1 MTTYEQIRYEV
12 AEGIATIT
20 LHRPDQLNAF
30 TGRMMWELLSAFD
43 EIDGDDD
50 VRAVIVTGSG
60 RAFCAGAD
68 LSAGAGTFDAGA
80 AGPAVG
86 VGGDD
91 APDGERTDI
100 PRDGGGRVT
109 LRMFDC
115 LKPVI
120 GAINGNAVGV
130 GMTMQLPMDVRL
142 VSTAASK
149 LGFVFARRGI
159 TPEACSSWFLPRIVG
174 ISQAME
180 WVASGRLFDAAEGV
194 AAGLYRSAHAPE
206 DLLPAAR
213 ALALSMTESTAPVS
227 VALSRQLLWRM
238 LGASHPMEA
247 HRADS
252 RGIYYRGQS
261 ADTRE
266 GVTSFLEK
274 RAAVFPDRVS
284 TDLPDLF
291 PDRPTPTY

>member
-1 MTTYEQIRYEV
+1 MDFEQIRYEV
-12 AEGIATIT
+12 SGGVATIT

-30 TGRMMWELLSAFD
+30 TGRMMWELLDAFD
-43 EIDGDDD
+43 RVDGEDD

-68 LSAGAGTFDAGA
+68 LSAGGATFDASSRRGED
-80 AGPAVG
+80 
-86 VGGDD
+86 VGGDGGGD
-91 APDGERTDI
+91 EEGSV

-120 GAINGNAVGV
+120 GAVNGNAVGV

-142 VSTAASK
+142 VSTAAAK

-180 WVASGRLFDAAEGV
+180 WVASGRLFDAEEGV
-194 AAGLYRSAHAPE
+194 RAGLYRSVHAP
-206 DLLPAAR
+206 DQLLPAAR
-213 ALALSMTESTAPVS
+213 DLAISMTEASAPVS

-252 RGIYYRGQS
+252 RAISARGRS
-261 ADTRE
+261 ADARE
-266 GVTSFLEK
+266 GVTAFLEK
-274 RAAVFPDRVS
+274 RAASFPDRVS
-284 TDLPDLF
+284 SGLPDLF
-291 PDRPTPTY
+291 PDQPPPAYAG

>member
-1 MTTYEQIRYEV
+1 VSYEQILYDLADGV
-12 AEGIATIT
+12 ATIT
-20 LHRPDQLNAF
+20 LNRPDNLNAF
-30 TGRMMWELLSAFD
+30 TGRMMWELLEVLD
-43 EIDGDDD
+43 EVDADDD
-50 VRAVIVTGSG
+50 VRAVIVTGAG

-68 LSAGAGTFDAGA
+68 LSAGAGTFDARGR
-80 AGPAVG
+80 GPDVG
-86 VGGDD
+86 VGGDEE
-91 APDGERTDI
+91 GGV

-142 VSTAASK
+142 VSTAATK

-194 AAGLYRSAHAPE
+194 AAGLYRRAYEPE

-213 ALALSMTESTAPVS
+213 ALAVSMTESSAPVS

-238 LGASHPMEA
+238 LGAAHPMEA

-252 RGIYYRGQS
+252 RGIHSRGQS

-266 GVTSFLEK
+266 GVASFLEK
-274 RAAVFPDRVS
+274 RSPTFPDKVS
-284 TDLPDLF
+284 ADLPDLF
-291 PDRPTPTY
+291 PDSPAPTY

>member
-1 MTTYEQIRYEV
+1 VTSFQEIRYEV
-12 AEGIATIT
+12 ADGIATVT
-20 LHRPDQLNAF
+20 LDRPDKLNAF
-30 TGRMMWELLSAFD
+30 TGRMMWELLEAFD
-43 EIDGDDD
+43 QIDADDD
-50 VRAVIVTGSG
+50 VRAVIVTGAG

-68 LSAGAGTFDAGA
+68 LSAGAGTFDAKA
-80 AGPAVG
+80 AGPSVG
-86 VGGDD
+86 VGEEDGSSGD
-91 APDGERTDI
+91 AI

-130 GMTMQLPMDVRL
+130 GMTMQLPMDIRL
-142 VSTAASK
+142 VSTAATK

-194 AAGLYRSAHAPE
+194 AAGLYRSAHEPD

-238 LGASHPMEA
+238 LGAAHPMEA

-252 RGIYYRGQS
+252 RGIFYRGQS

-274 RAAVFPDRVS
+274 RPAVFPDRVS